1 MEKAIAYLDTGEMPP
16 LWESDTVLLSE
27 DEEDEEPEVRLLLG
41 CFPLVLLSLFTRFL
55 RIRNKS
61 AADGQTLL

>member
-27 DEEDEEPEVRLLLG
+27 DEEEEENEVPNGGSTELINNAIPYLKG
-41 CFPLVLLSLFTRFL
+41 FCIVH
-55 RIRNKS
+55 
-61 AADGQTLL
+61 AV

>member
-27 DEEDEEPEVRLLLG
+27 DEDDEEPEVRLFLG
-41 CFPLVLLSLFTRFL
+41 GFLLFTAVSYS
-55 RIRNKS
+55 I
-61 AADGQTLL
+61 

>member
-27 DEEDEEPEVRLLLG
+27 DEDEEPEVRIHH
-41 CFPLVLLSLFTRFL
+41 V
-55 RIRNKS
+55 
-61 AADGQTLL
+61 